1 MSKFLRC
8 FNFVKAFGNL
18 PLDWLPVTF
27 KCVNLVQCKI
37 DCGMVPLMLLLAK
50 LTTLNFWS
58 LHRESASIVP
68 LRFKF
73 SSLICTTLVA
83 FELHLTPFNLTKHG
97 CDGDSI
103 QVMLS
108 TFFGSRALMKLKKDS
123 DSDDSPL
130 VQSTIKKIR
139 IAKETSLLRNTAES
153 LMFCISFCGHPSLAF
168 SSVVKGFASESC
180 KSCMLLYLCI
190 G

>member
-18 PLDWLPVTF
+18 PLNWLLVTF

-123 DSDDSPL
+123 DSDASSYL
-130 VQSTIKKIR
+130 S
-139 IAKETSLLRNTAES
+139 S
-153 LMFCISFCGHPSLAF
+153 LMFQQILQSFDCIVNIVFQFHLVKAAAKAF
-168 SSVVKGFASESC
+168 TPQVSGGSK
-180 KSCMLLYLCI
+180 
-190 G
+190 

>member
-18 PLDWLPVTF
+18 PLNWLLVTF

-97 CDGDSI
+97 CDGDPF

-108 TFFGSRALMKLKKDS
+108 SFLGSRALKKFKKDS
-123 DSDDSPL
+123 DSDDLPL
-130 VQSTIKKIR
+130 VQSMIKKM
-139 IAKETSLLRNTAES
+139 IAKKTSLLRNTAKS
-153 LMFCISFCGHPSLAF
+153 LVFCIFCGF
-168 SSVVKGFASESC
+168 
-180 KSCMLLYLCI
+180 LLCC
-190 G
+190 